1 MHHDTLGEEGRVV
14 GRRHDSIADNL
25 REGRDVK
32 DWSHMLS
39 ISNNDNS
46 GGGSSSSSISRAH
59 VGEHCRRRAHRPHPI
74 LENLMISKIAHLNYG
89 KDCLLFEVQQD
100 EVRTLQRGCLA

>member
-1 MHHDTLGEEGRVV
+1 MV
-14 GRRHDSIADNL
+14 GRRRDSIADNL

-46 GGGSSSSSISRAH
+46 GGGSSSSISSSSSSRTH
-59 VGEHCRRRAHRPHPI
+59 VREHCRRRAHRPHPI
-74 LENLMISKIAHLNYG
+74 LENLMISKIAHLNDG
-89 KDCLLFEVQQD
+89 EDCLLFEVQQD

>member
-1 MHHDTLGEEGRVV
+1 MHHDALGEEGRVV
-14 GRRHDSIADNL
+14 GRRRDSIADNL

-46 GGGSSSSSISRAH
+46 GGGSSSSSGTH
-59 VGEHCRRRAHRPHPI
+59 VREHCRRRAHRPHPI
-74 LENLMISKIAHLNYG
+74 LENLMISKIAQLNDG
-89 KDCLLFEVQQD
+89 EDCLLFELQQD
-100 EVRTLQRGCLA
+100 EVRTLRRGCLA